1 MLIFIVPEES
11 YKNNKKRSLKT
22 KIFIVINKLIKGI
35 MLAAKGIKFPDK
47 FSHYHKIY
55 LFLGFH
61 LNFLN

>member
-11 YKNNKKRSLKT
+11 YKNNKKRLKT